1 MLKDHYFVHC
11 RRSRVLD
18 NRSLL
23 FFLLIGFVLIVSGC
37 GGDHGSG
44 GDDDWVIAEPEAE
57 GLSTAALELA
67 AARVANLQKR
77 YCFTIVKNG
86 KLVYDTS
93 YGDVSNLVY
102 EPYSASKS
110 FMAVLVGIAEYQ
122 GYLSVDDRVSDWLDE
137 FPENMHEDAT
147 IKHVLAHTAKGE
159 LGAEFGYNS
168 GPVVRSLGKIV
179 TAATGMPSRQFADKA
194 FFGPLNIQYS
204 RWRTDADG
212 NVDAASGMDTS
223 CREMAKIGQLL
234 LDEGQWQ
241 GERLLSTEFIY
252 DMTHPPY
259 PEVNRNYGYLTWL
272 NWEDEKWVRPLGTGT
287 GRMLKR
293 APANVYMATGF
304 FGQLMIVIPDAN
316 MVVTTM
322 GLTFQVETLNTLQRV
337 WDIILPLTEPNT
349 VIE

>member
-1 MLKDHYFVHC
+1 MLKDYSIFNG
-11 RRSRVLD
+11 LT
-18 NRSLL
+18 NRDFKNQHFITALL
-23 FFLLIGFVLIVSGC
+23 LGILLIVSGC
-37 GGDHGSG
+37 GGDQGSG
-44 GDDDWVIAEPEAE
+44 GDDDWIIADPVAE
-57 GLSTAALELA
+57 GLTTEALVTA
-67 AARVANLQKR
+67 AARVGNLRKR
-77 YCFTIVKNG
+77 YCFTVIKNG
-86 KLVYDTS
+86 KLVHDTS
-93 YGDVSNLVY
+93 YGDVSNLIY

-122 GYLSVDDRVSDWLDE
+122 GFLSVDDRVSDWLDE
-137 FPENMHEDAT
+137 LPETMHPDAT

-159 LGAEFGYNS
+159 LGTEFGYNS
-168 GPVVRSLGKIV
+168 GPVVRTLGKIV
-179 TAATGMPSRQFADKA
+179 SAATGMPSRQFADEA

-204 RWRTDADG
+204 RWRTDSEG

-234 LDEGQWQ
+234 LDEGEWQ
-241 GERLLSTEFIY
+241 GERLLSTQFVY

-272 NWEDEKWVRPLGTGT
+272 NWEDGEWVRPLGTGT

-304 FGQLMIVIPDAN
+304 FGQLLIVIPDSN

-337 WDIILPLTEPNT
+337 WDIILPLTIPTTE
-349 VIE
+349 